1 LEECCTCHLSCERPT
16 AIPLPSRV
24 LDLSPPR
31 KQRQIRLIS
40 GEGKRGQWVA
50 LSHAWGGFQPL
61 RTTKETLAVHQAGIK
76 WSELPPTFQDAIIIT
91 KTLGFKYLWIDS
103 LCIIQ
108 NSPEYMLPFMQYPSF
123 RGAERESYE
132 QRPVSRAYQRT
143 CSNAKLLKRLR
154 VLSRLSSVPF
164 FFFAILICS
173 RDWDREAA
181 TMASVY
187 GNAAITICAEA
198 AANSQC
204 GIFKSANNRRGIDVR
219 LPANSP
225 QNSFEYEVFVRATP
239 WGNGGPFHIGDRAWV
254 LQESLLSP
262 RVIIYTA
269 DQVKW
274 SCRTAEKFERGREEG
289 EGYLLGVVQI
299 GSYAKS
305 LLFPT
310 TGSDHG
316 DDKLTR
322 PLAPMRIEKVP
333 FKPKYYLDCASQHR
347 KLLRC
352 WYDIV
357 ERYGPCNITKAEDR
371 LPAIAGVAKRISAL
385 TGFSYLAGLWLED
398 IVQGLC
404 WFSENGLPQTSKYLG
419 PTWSWVCMTYYPIRE
434 TQIFEIPL
442 YRYRF

>member
-1 LEECCTCHLSCERPT
+1 TFSKISSWLEECCTCHLSCERPT

-76 WSELPPTFQDAIIIT
+76 WSELPPTFQDAVIIT

-108 NSPEYMLPFMQYPSF
+108 NSPE
-123 RGAERESYE
+123 
-132 QRPVSRAYQRT
+132 
-143 CSNAKLLKRLR
+143 
-154 VLSRLSSVPF
+154 
-164 FFFAILICS
+164 
-173 RDWDREAA
+173 DWDREAA

-219 LPANSP
+219 LPAN
-225 QNSFEYEVFVRATP
+225 N
-239 WGNGGPFHIGDRAWV
+239 RAWV

-289 EGYLLGVVQI
+289 EGYLLG
-299 GSYAKS
+299 
-305 LLFPT
+305 
-310 TGSDHG
+310 
-316 DDKLTR
+316 
-322 PLAPMRIEKVP
+322 
-333 FKPKYYLDCASQHR
+333 HR

-404 WFSENGLPQTSKYLG
+404 WFSENGLPQTSSKYLG
-419 PTWSWVCMTYYPIRE
+419 PTWSWVCM
-434 TQIFEIPL
+434 
-442 YRYRF
+442 